1 MVTHCGLTVLTH
13 GWGRVLD
20 LKSSPSSSGQ
30 SWWPN
35 PKYIAFGDIW
45 NWDHSP
51 DLILFWGELDPYNTL
66 FFQRTLSFFFLSNLW
81 ACLHT
86 DALWL
91 WDTLLTH
98 AVHCWCW
105 SHCGMTPLFLRCP
118 IHRKERISFPH
129 QKKIPV
135 STFCFFH
142 SWHYSY
148 FSQAISLAQTQL
160 LTSWFIH
167 CHYLPKASGDKAL
180 WGRGGNGMGQHNFA
194 FDVCYSI
201 TEILYL
207 QGFIARVLVAQLP
220 WGVAPAF
227 FLLQHLLQHPWPS
240 LNLGW

>member
-35 PKYIAFGDIW
+35 PKYKAFGDIW

-51 DLILFWGELDPYNTL
+51 DSILFWGELDPYNTL

-105 SHCGMTPLFLRCP
+105 SHCGMAPLFLRCP

-129 QKKIPV
+129 QERFPFLHSV
-135 STFCFFH
+135 SFTLGNTPISPRPFPGTDTTSDFLIY
-142 SWHYSY
+142 SLPLSPKGLRWRSSVRLRGKWHG
-148 FSQAISLAQTQL
+148 
-160 LTSWFIH
+160 
-167 CHYLPKASGDKAL
+167 P
-180 WGRGGNGMGQHNFA
+180 
-194 FDVCYSI
+194 
-201 TEILYL
+201 
-207 QGFIARVLVAQLP
+207 P
-220 WGVAPAF
+220 
-227 FLLQHLLQHPWPS
+227 
-240 LNLGW
+240 